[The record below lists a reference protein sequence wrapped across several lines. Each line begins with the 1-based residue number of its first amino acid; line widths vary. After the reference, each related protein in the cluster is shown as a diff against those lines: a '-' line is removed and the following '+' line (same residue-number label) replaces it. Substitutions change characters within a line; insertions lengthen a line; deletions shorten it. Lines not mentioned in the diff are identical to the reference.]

1 MAVAAAFSLY
11 WLWELGW
18 TPSPRSPV
26 PRPPQPR
33 SPPALATT
41 PAAAAL
47 ALAASVLTALAS
59 AAIAALA
66 TAMTYVYALLGC
78 MYMRDAVRSCVLYW
92 TALLLLCSG
101 LVVEH
106 FVSPAEAKLV
116 SVRVSS
122 ARRRTTLGTLVTRWA
137 VRYCIK
143 LGTVYMCEPQT
154 RRRFTAF
161 IHIPYRMN
169 DSFSRC

>member
-1 MAVAAAFSLY
+1 MALHV
-11 WLWELGW
+11 E
-18 TPSPRSPV
+18 
-26 PRPPQPR
+26 
-33 SPPALATT
+33 
-41 PAAAAL
+41 L

-66 TAMTYVYALLGC
+66 TAMTYVYVLLGC
-78 MYMRDAVRSCVLYW
+78 MYMRCAVRSCVLYW

-106 FVSPAEAKLV
+106 FVSPAKAKLV

-137 VRYCIK
+137 VRCTSRNYGWTSVIFP
-143 LGTVYMCEPQT
+143 L
-154 RRRFTAF
+154 
-161 IHIPYRMN
+161 YRAYY
-169 DSFSRC
+169 RVQ